1 MNIKLKKRYR
11 KYTIFLL
18 FLIGLSGC
26 NNIDCTLENVVSS
39 TYDFYNSE
47 TKSPLNLTDTL
58 TIRTCGSD
66 SILYNKG
73 YDIKSVKIP
82 MSYSKA
88 VDTLLFIRSASK
100 AQATDTIF
108 VSHTNEP
115 FFESIDCGTSVFHTI
130 KSIFWKTGSSAKE
143 IPQID
148 SIAVLYPKVNYEQK
162 THFRIYFHNT

>member
-1 MNIKLKKRYR
+1 MNIKLKKRYKR
-11 KYTIFLL
+11 YTQYLLIIFCLL
-18 FLIGLSGC
+18 GC

-39 TYDFYNSE
+39 TYEFYNSE
-47 TKSPLNLTDTL
+47 TKAPLTLTDTL
-58 TIRTCGSD
+58 TIQTCGSD

-73 YDIKSVKIP
+73 YGIKSVKIP
-82 MSYSKA
+82 MSYSRD
-88 VDTLLFIRSASK
+88 VDTLLFIITASK
-100 AQATDTIF
+100 AQATDTLF
-108 VSHTNEP
+108 VAHTNEP

-130 KSIFWKTGSSAKE
+130 KSIHWNTGSSTKG